1 MPDPDKPNPSTGP
14 TTPRGKERSSRN
26 AVTHGLCSN
35 ILILPD
41 ESEEEFNDL
50 KQGWLD
56 DYHPHTQLSRGLV
69 SKAAVAEW
77 YLLRAMRRYN
87 QTEQAICAETY
98 DPMEWTEEHHRKIE
112 RFTRYRTTQERS
124 FSRALGNLEQLR
136 KSRQRESKAF
146 ERQAERI
153 AELELKAQKQQE
165 RMRLEAAKLEAQAA
179 RETRR
184 AEEKAVK
191 AKAKPPEPEQT
202 RGESLF
208 QGQDHPK
215 KRRKIAILDQWV
227 EVEIEDGKTVTTLFP
242 SNEKLIQAGKKM
254 LPPPELIYRRMNFR
268 DGVPPEYQWT
278 GTDEERDARH
288 GIQRMTVDTWLDVT
302 DREKLRS
309 DGHIGPTGVGNL
321 PRPRERGGCD
331 CPVCTHNQLILDQ
344 GAERSA

>member
-1 MPDPDKPNPSTGP
+1 MPDPDQPNPSTGP
-14 TTPRGKERSSRN
+14 TTPRGKEHSSRN

-77 YLLRAMRRYN
+77 YLLRAIRRYN
-87 QTEQAICAETY
+87 QTEQAICAETC

-124 FSRALGNLEQLR
+124 FSRALSNLEQLR

-153 AELELKAQKQQE
+153 AELELKAQRQQE
-165 RMRLEAAKLEAQAA
+165 RMRLEAARLEAQAA

-184 AEEKAVK
+184 AEEKEVK
-191 AKAKPPEPEQT
+191 AKAKPPSRRSKRAESRCF
-202 RGESLF
+202 RG
-208 QGQDHPK
+208 
-215 KRRKIAILDQWV
+215 RIIRK
-227 EVEIEDGKTVTTLFP
+227 
-242 SNEKLIQAGKKM
+242 
-254 LPPPELIYRRMNFR
+254 
-268 DGVPPEYQWT
+268 
-278 GTDEERDARH
+278 
-288 GIQRMTVDTWLDVT
+288 
-302 DREKLRS
+302 
-309 DGHIGPTGVGNL
+309 
-321 PRPRERGGCD
+321 RGG
-331 CPVCTHNQLILDQ
+331 
-344 GAERSA
+344 RSRFSISG